1 MKSIIT
7 SILALALFTTS
18 LSAQEPS
25 ASEQRLRAQL
35 KALTQRASTAETEQA
50 KLQAE
55 KTELEAKIKKL
66 EANFAELTKDL
77 NTAKE
82 ERAKYGEEMSG
93 KLAEQEKIVAETKAL
108 LVKATKFGD
117 DTRALLEKTEA
128 ERSTLKSQSVVLKRI
143 VTDQRVKNAK
153 MLETG
158 QEILKR
164 YEKFG
169 LGTALTAR
177 EPFLQLTRAKLESM
191 VDEYDGQLAAA
202 RIRLDGTSPKP
213 VPSNERPADGKP
225 AKKD

>member
-1 MKSIIT
+1 MKPIIT
-7 SILALALFTTS
+7 SILALAFFTITV
-18 LSAQEPS
+18 SAQEPS
-25 ASEQRLRAQL
+25 AAEQRLRAQL
-35 KALTQRASTAETEQA
+35 KALNQRVSTAETEQA

-55 KTELEAKIKKL
+55 KTVLEEKIKTL
-66 EANFAELTKDL
+66 EKNYETLSTDL
-77 NTAKE
+77 NKAKE

-93 KLAEQEKIVAETKAL
+93 QVAEKEKELGATKEL
-108 LVKATKFGD
+108 LVEATKFGD

-128 ERSTLKSQSVVLKRI
+128 ERATLKSQSIVLKRI

-164 YEKFG
+164 YENFG

-177 EPFLQLTRAKLESM
+177 EPFVGITRARLESM

-213 VPSNERPADGKP
+213 APGDKRPADGKP
-225 AKKD
+225 GIKD